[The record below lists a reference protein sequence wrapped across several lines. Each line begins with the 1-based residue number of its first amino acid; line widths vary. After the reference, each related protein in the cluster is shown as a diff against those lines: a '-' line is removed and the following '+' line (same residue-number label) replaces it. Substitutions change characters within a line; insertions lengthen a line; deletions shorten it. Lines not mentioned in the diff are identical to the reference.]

1 MNNVSVIKPILNPS
15 NRLKRVCGYARV
27 STIDEHQDTS
37 YNTQISELEEL
48 IKSNPYY
55 EFVGVF
61 KDKKSGTNTKNREE
75 FRAMIDLALLGEID
89 IIYTK
94 SITRFARNLID
105 TISIIRKLKSHN
117 VEVIF
122 LKENLNTSD
131 PTIGFLLTVLAVHAE
146 EESKSIS
153 SNVKWSVK
161 RKAQRGGNLTT
172 QLYGYKIDGEN
183 WSIVESEAKVV
194 KMIFDMYIKGK
205 TYKEIINKLFK
216 LNIKTSNGKDRWHP
230 GTIEQMIQNE
240 KYAGH
245 MALGKTT
252 ISNGKVIKTNKDEL
266 YENMILNHHSPI
278 VSDDTFNKALN
289 LRKQRR
295 RKKSYTYIPEGM
307 NSNPFYEFVYSKENE
322 RYLRFVVE
330 KPKGKYIIPTLFC
343 YNNQN
348 KNRAM
353 LTVKNLFLILND
365 AINELSKNSDNLH
378 SIFSEFINDN
388 IKSCK
393 ALFDNDLE
401 NRVDILSN
409 KASLTKSKKNI
420 LNYISRIKRF
430 KESEDIL
437 EYRKIVYKV
446 IINDKLNIDIKLSLN
461 PLESLNLELISSSI
475 TLTIGN
481 GNKELNYRVL
491 L

>member
-1 MNNVSVIKPILNPS
+1 MIPGLVCSDTTTAVIATGLS
-15 NRLKRVCGYARV
+15 LSY
-27 STIDEHQDTS
+27 STDT
-37 YNTQISELEEL
+37 
-48 IKSNPYY
+48 
-55 EFVGVF
+55 
-61 KDKKSGTNTKNREE
+61 
-75 FRAMIDLALLGEID
+75 
-89 IIYTK
+89 
-94 SITRFARNLID
+94 
-105 TISIIRKLKSHN
+105 
-117 VEVIF
+117 
-122 LKENLNTSD
+122 
-131 PTIGFLLTVLAVHAE
+131 
-146 EESKSIS
+146 
-153 SNVKWSVK
+153 W
-161 RKAQRGGNLTT
+161 
-172 QLYGYKIDGEN
+172 
-183 WSIVESEAKVV
+183 
-194 KMIFDMYIKGK
+194 
-205 TYKEIINKLFK
+205 
-216 LNIKTSNGKDRWHP
+216 
-230 GTIEQMIQNE
+230 
-240 KYAGH
+240 
-245 MALGKTT
+245 
-252 ISNGKVIKTNKDEL
+252 
-266 YENMILNHHSPI
+266 
-278 VSDDTFNKALN
+278 
-289 LRKQRR
+289 
-295 RKKSYTYIPEGM
+295 IPEGM

-393 ALFDNDLE
+393 TLFDNDLE

-437 EYRKIVYKV
+437 EYRKIVGKV
-446 IINDKLNIDIKLSLN
+446 IINDKLDIDIKLSLN
-461 PLESLNLELISSSI
+461 PLDSLNLELLTSSI
-475 TLTIGN
+475 TLRIGN